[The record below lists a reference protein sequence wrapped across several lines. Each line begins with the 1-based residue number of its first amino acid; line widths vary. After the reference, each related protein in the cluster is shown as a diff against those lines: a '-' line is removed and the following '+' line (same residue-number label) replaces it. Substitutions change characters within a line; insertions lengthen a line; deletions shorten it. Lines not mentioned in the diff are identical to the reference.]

1 MYRKSILRRNKSA
14 SCSPH
19 RGPRAVPGGRSWG
32 PQHGLQPASVGR
44 AGDTEEQSVLLAASL
59 VTRLATRPPW
69 PPAGRLLP
77 PPRKSQDSALHR
89 HSGPVTPFGF
99 SSRPGRDSSRSH
111 CSGGNVSGSP
121 HRTIEGGPGAPLPRL
136 PWAVCV
142 PTAPGAEGTARGR
155 GHTPCTRNTL
165 NQSGF
170 SAGLPAEA
178 HVQRARHT
186 SPAHDNHCPRGT
198 LARRRTCLGGGS
210 GDGVP
215 AGESG
220 HDGHG
225 WGWAR
230 AHATPGALW
239 GGVHAHPPPFT
250 GQAAASWDLATPGLS
265 PGGLWEALSAPRV
278 APRAAPSGF
287 RSPTAPQ
294 TDGGQCRAR
303 CGRPSGGSVQP
314 LAGLGGSSGDP
325 GADLPRGSNG
335 RLSEG
340 PGVRAEWRW
349 LTRCVSTP

>member
-32 PQHGLQPASVGR
+32 PQHGLQPASAGR

-89 HSGPVTPFGF
+89 HSGPVTPFSF

-121 HRTIEGGPGAPLPRL
+121 HRTSEGGPGAPLPRL

-155 GHTPCTRNTL
+155 GRTPCTRNTL

-178 HVQRARHT
+178 HVQLARHT

-239 GGVHAHPPPFT
+239 GGFTRTHHPSLDRQQRAGTRPPP
-250 GQAAASWDLATPGLS
+250 ASVQVASGRRSRP
-265 PGGLWEALSAPRV
+265 PERPPERPRP
-278 APRAAPSGF
+278 ASAAPPHRRRMAGSAGRGADARLAAVSS
-287 RSPTAPQ
+287 RSPASEGLLGTRVPIFHVAATAACLKAR
-294 TDGGQCRAR
+294 GSGQ
-303 CGRPSGGSVQP
+303 SGG
-314 LAGLGGSSGDP
+314 G
-325 GADLPRGSNG
+325 
-335 RLSEG
+335 
-340 PGVRAEWRW
+340 
-349 LTRCVSTP
+349 

>member
-32 PQHGLQPASVGR
+32 PQHGLQPASAGR

-89 HSGPVTPFGF
+89 HSGPVTPFSF

-121 HRTIEGGPGAPLPRL
+121 HRTSEGGPGAPLPRL

-155 GHTPCTRNTL
+155 GRTPCTRNTL

-178 HVQRARHT
+178 HVQLARHT

-239 GGVHAHPPPFT
+239 GGF
-250 GQAAASWDLATPGLS
+250 
-265 PGGLWEALSAPRV
+265 SAPTTLHWTGSSELGPGH
-278 APRAAPSGF
+278 PRPQSRWPLGGALGPPSG
-287 RSPTAPQ
+287 P
-294 TDGGQCRAR
+294 
-303 CGRPSGGSVQP
+303 PSGPVRLPQPRCTADGWRAVQ
-314 LAGLGGSSGDP
+314 
-325 GADLPRGSNG
+325 GAVRTPVWRQCPAARRPR
-335 RLSEG
+335 RVFWG
-340 PGVRAEWRW
+340 PGCRS
-349 LTRCVSTP
+349 STWQQRSLV